1 MDARGHGEKSTQR
14 HTDMEEDHC
23 QGDNDDKEGGDG
35 LSSVDNIK
43 NCRGGENDDL
53 NSINGENGEINADYD
68 FGDKLMTTD
77 GGRGHEVRKPVG
89 VMEYIE

>member
-43 NCRGGENDDL
+43 NCRGGEM
-53 NSINGENGEINADYD
+53 
-68 FGDKLMTTD
+68 MT
-77 GGRGHEVRKPVG
+77 
-89 VMEYIE
+89 